1 LSWVIL
7 FFILLVASIKNRES
21 EPKMTVS
28 IVIPA
33 YNEAKTVENVVKAA
47 KSLNYIDEIIVVDDG
62 SSDGTSEAAE
72 RAGATVIKHL
82 KNKGKGAALNTGFKK
97 STGDIV
103 AFIDA
108 DLQNLT
114 SKQVE
119 NIIMPILNGK
129 ADVTKTKFKRKAG
142 RVTELTAKPLLN
154 FFFPEL
160 KFEQPLSGQFAAKRS
175 FLNNIKFEEDYG
187 VDVGIVLD
195 ADVRGMKIKEVDIGE
210 IEHSMSTLTELNAT
224 ANEVVRT
231 IVDRAMEYGRV
242 SMMDTL
248 GKYIRMSILG
258 LSLSSLGVFSVF
270 FIKMVPTVAGATL
283 LIVGLIIALYYIIK
297 LIKRS
302 FNIILRPDK
311 KSTSI
316 KSFLYMHFPIIV
328 SALILIAMLAT
339 LLGAVHVEEG
349 KISIEPAS
357 SNLVIWID
365 PAKIRTIDVRGPYT
379 VDGALE
385 NENSTLRVPI
395 EAMNSLELG
404 YGDVIY
410 IKDKKYN
417 LTQTMPGE
425 DNLLRMPAEVRANFD
440 LNIGDIIRDSN
451 IRNIFKDVYAEKS
464 LSINPNITNFQV
476 KEGIFIKTGNIKG
489 NIVNIYMDNQLVS
502 TTTGKLRNGSYEIY
516 INNVK
521 EKTIYYN
528 SKSTKNTYYA
538 YWGKHTI
545 KIEIGDAANSNVAFA
560 DSNEGRFLNLI
571 FKNN

>member
-1 LSWVIL
+1 LSWIIL
-7 FFILLVASIKNRES
+7 IFILLAVSIKNRGS

-28 IVIPA
+28 VVIPA
-33 YNEAKTVENVVKAA
+33 YNEVKTVDNVVKVI
-47 KSLNYIDEIIVVDDG
+47 KSLNYVKEIIVVDDG
-62 SSDGTSEAAE
+62 STDGTAKVAQN
-72 RAGATVIKHL
+72 AGAMVIKHSA
-82 KNKGKGAALNTGFKK
+82 NKGKGAALSTGFEN

-119 NIIMPILNGK
+119 NIIMPILEGK

-154 FFFPEL
+154 FFFPEV

-175 FLNNIKFEEDYG
+175 FLNNIKFEKDYG

-195 ADVRGMKIKEVDIGE
+195 ADVRGMKVKEVDIGE
-210 IEHSMSTLTELNAT
+210 LEHTMNTLSELNTT

-270 FIKMVPTVAGATL
+270 FIKKVPTIAGTIL
-283 LIVGLIIALYYIIK
+283 VIVGLIIALFYIIK
-297 LIKRS
+297 LLNRS
-302 FNIILRPDK
+302 FNVLLAPDR
-311 KSTSI
+311 KSISL

-328 SALILIAMLAT
+328 SALILMAMLVT
-339 LLGAVHVEEG
+339 LLGAVHVSES

-365 PAKIRTIDVRGPYT
+365 PTKIRTIDVRGPYT
-379 VDGALE
+379 VDGAFGDD
-385 NENSTLRVPI
+385 NSTIRVPL

-404 YGDVIY
+404 YGDTIY
-410 IKDKKYN
+410 INDKKYN
-417 LTQTMPGE
+417 LTQTLPGE
-425 DNLLRMPAEVRANFD
+425 DSILRMPADARAALD
-440 LNIGDIIRDSN
+440 LNIGDVIRDGD
-451 IRNIFKDVYAEKS
+451 IRNVFRDLYTEKILLNS
-464 LSINPNITNFQV
+464 SNLQV
-476 KEGIFIKTGNIKG
+476 KEGIFLKNGDIKG
-489 NIVNIYMDNQLVS
+489 NLVNIYLDDQLISS
-502 TTTGKLRNGSYEIY
+502 TNGQLENGTYEIY
-516 INNVK
+516 VNNVK
-521 EKTIYYN
+521 EKTIRYSSKNSNGPYYV
-528 SKSTKNTYYA
+528 
-538 YWGKHTI
+538 YWGNHVI
-545 KIEIGDAANSNVAFA
+545 KIVIGNSTNSDVSFANS
-560 DSNEGRFLNLI
+560 DQGRFLNLI
-571 FKNN
+571 FKNS